1 MAPRKLDLTG
11 HRYGALVVIAESH
24 THKSPGGSTATHW
37 HCECDCGRK
46 VTVPGPS
53 MRRKGNPTVT
63 CGYKTAHRS
72 GKAHPMFGK
81 LREQSGN
88 WKGAAIAYTS
98 AHQRVKAE
106 HGPASDWRCACGC
119 GRQADEWAYLG
130 TDSEPKVS
138 THADS
143 EGALYSPNPEH
154 YAPLAKPCHRGF
166 DVWQAQR
173 RSGLTLSALIVEMMT
188 A

>member
-1 MAPRKLDLTG
+1 VAPRKLDLTG

-24 THKSPGGSTATHW
+24 THKSPGGSTVTHW

-53 MRRKGNPTVT
+53 MRRKGNPSV
-63 CGYKTAHRS
+63 
-72 GKAHPMFGK
+72 
-81 LREQSGN
+81 
-88 WKGAAIAYTS
+88 AYTS
-98 AHQRVKAE
+98 AHARVKAE
-106 HGPASDWRCACGC
+106 HGPASDWRCGC

-130 TDSEPKVS
+130 TDPEPKVS

-143 EGALYSPNPEH
+143 LDSLYSTSPEH

-166 DVWQAQR
+166 DLWQAQR
-173 RSGLTLSALIVEMMT
+173 RTGLTLSALIVEMMT
-188 A
+188 T

>member
-1 MAPRKLDLTG
+1 VAPRKLDLTG
-11 HRYGALVVIAESH
+11 YRFGALVVIAEADPIVYPS
-24 THKSPGGSTATHW
+24 GSKAVRW
-37 HCECDCGRK
+37 ACACDCGAT
-46 VTVPGPS
+46 VTVAGGKLRS
-53 MRRKGNPTVT
+53 GATAT
-63 CGYKTAHRS
+63 CGDRGAHRS
-72 GKAHPMFGK
+72 GKAHPMYGK
-81 LREQSGN
+81 RAEESGN
-88 WKGAAIAYTS
+88 WRGDSVAYTS

-106 HGPASDWRCACGC
+106 HGPASGWRCACGC

-173 RSGLTLSALIVEMMT
+173 RSGLTLSALIVEMMS